1 MSGNNKTVFDLVN
14 KYFSETINGKQY
26 QYILPL
32 TSYIDKKSG
41 EKIFKGAKSDMTK
54 EQHITLKNTG
64 QVEVEYKNKGTGIY
78 KYECSIDKSELLEL
92 HMRCI
97 KENLCIIDIDDEKI
111 KLDEIP
117 KIFKDLPYTLSRNKK
132 LPHYFFILDGVEKK
146 NLTEKVLTCTKC
158 LKFCKGDLLAGHV
171 WENPKSI
178 LYEFDENVGLPII
191 HIEEIKQYFDEKTL
205 KKMGYIKDSNNQIK
219 SKKLKEIDDSEEST
233 DENDDTETVIND
245 YNLHKDE
252 TDRKLEKLKK
262 ISQCYKNERFN
273 SYETW
278 FKFTVAMKN
287 TFGEKGKDL
296 WDELSQKGSSY
307 NRDKNLEHWS
317 NIQIGN
323 SKDKKKLNF
332 GSLVY
337 WAKED
342 NEELYNEIIKKFINI
357 NWERLTDNTFADM
370 MYKLYFKD
378 RLIFTYNLK
387 KEVEGYFYNDTY
399 WLEMGKN
406 NSQIKRGYFRKLYSF
421 YIGELQKIKD
431 ELDEKKYGEYYK
443 KVLIL
448 DSAMTRNNIIKIL
461 QDELFVDNIEWNKNK
476 YLFAFNNKIYDL
488 EKGKFTDPHPKQYI
502 NYTCGYDYE
511 DYDEIELENA
521 KKVIYDFID
530 GILDN
535 LTKKEQKNYLMK
547 LLSSFLVQL
556 NKEEKG
562 YFWLGRG
569 RNGKG
574 TLTNLLISCLG
585 RYFGELQIEYYTTYS
600 KGADAPNQNLF
611 NNYYSRILNTS
622 EISDEDMN
630 GDTVK
635 IVLDK
640 FLRITGR
647 DMITA
652 RGIHSSDT
660 VSYIPG
666 KILIQTN
673 NLPVFTTIKD
683 NVVER
688 LVIFTFPFTF
698 TDDDKKIA
706 CDPSRYK
713 KVNTKLK
720 DLFSTNIYRMAF
732 IEMLFDCYKIYQKEG
747 LKEPE
752 SIIKNRDEYI
762 DTSNNFNTWFQ
773 EKYQFKEDAEN
784 IKLKDVVALYK
795 YENEIQKFELEKA
808 KKSLLNMHGYDNYI
822 KTIKGYVYLKH
833 HVLIN

>member
-1 MSGNNKTVFDLVN
+1 MSENNKTVFDLVN

-32 TSYIDKKSG
+32 ISYIDKKTCD
-41 EKIFKGAKSDMTK
+41 KKFKGSKNNMTK
-54 EQHITLKNTG
+54 EEHIILKNTG
-64 QVEVEYKNKGTGIY
+64 QVEVEYKNKGKGIY

-97 KENLCIIDIDDEKI
+97 KENLCIIDIDDEEV

-146 NLTEKVLTCTKC
+146 NLTDKVLTSVEC
-158 LKFCKGDLLAGHV
+158 LKFCKGDILASHV
-171 WENPKSI
+171 WENPKAI
-178 LYEFDENVGLPII
+178 LYGFNEKDGLPII
-191 HIEEIKQYFDEKTL
+191 HIDEIKQYFDDKTL
-205 KKMGYIKDSNNQIK
+205 KKMGLFKDSDG
-219 SKKLKEIDDSEEST
+219 KKNKKVKDD
-233 DENDDTETVIND
+233 DENESSSDDEDDTETVVND
-245 YNLHKDE
+245 YNINKDE
-252 TDRKLEKLKK
+252 TDRKLEKIKK
-262 ISQCYKNERFN
+262 ISGCYKNERFN

-278 FKFTVAMKN
+278 FKFTVAIKN

-296 WDELSQKGSSY
+296 WDELSKKGSSY
-307 NRDKNLEHWS
+307 NREKNLEHWC
-317 NIQIGN
+317 NIEAGN
-323 SKDKKKLNF
+323 NKDKKKLNF

-342 NEELYNEIIKKFINI
+342 NEELYNEIIKKFKNI
-357 NWERLTDNTFADM
+357 NWSRLTDNTFADM

-378 RLIFTYNLK
+378 RLIFTTNLK

-399 WLEMGKN
+399 WIELGRN
-406 NSQIKRGYFRKLYSF
+406 NCLIKRGYFRKLYNF
-421 YIGELQKIKD
+421 YMCELQKIKD
-431 ELDEKKYGEYYK
+431 ELSEKTYTEYYK
-443 KVLIL
+443 KILTL
-448 DSAMTRNNIIKIL
+448 DSAMTRNNIIKVL
-461 QDELFVDNIEWNKNK
+461 QDEVFVENVEWNKNK

-488 EKGKFTDPHPKQYI
+488 EKGEFIEPNPKQYI
-502 NYTCGYDYE
+502 NFTCGYDYE
-511 DYDEIELENA
+511 EYEESELIKA
-521 KKVIYDFID
+521 KKIIHDFID

-535 LTKKEQKNYLMK
+535 LTKGEQKRYLMK

-611 NNYYSRILNTS
+611 NNYYSRVLNTS

-673 NLPVFTTIKD
+673 NLPVFTSMKD

-698 TDDDKKIA
+698 TDDDKKIDS
-706 CDPSRYK
+706 DPWRYK
-713 KVNTKLK
+713 KVDTKLK
-720 DLFSTNIYRMAF
+720 DLFSTNIYRIAF
-732 IEMLFDCYKIYQKEG
+732 IDMLFDCYKIYQKEG

-752 SIIKNRDEYI
+752 CIIKNRDEYI
-762 DTSNNFNTWFQ
+762 DTSNNFVTWFQ
-773 EKYQFKEDAEN
+773 EKYQFKEDGEN
-784 IKLKDVVALYK
+784 IKLKDIVTMYK
-795 YENEIQKFELEKA
+795 YENEVQKYDLEKA
-808 KKSLLNMHGYDNYI
+808 KKTLLNIHGYENYV

-833 HVLIN
+833 HVLINN